1 MESPGESQ
9 LRMELNAAAELQA
22 QLTDSQ
28 AEVRA
33 LRDIQNTL
41 EMQLE
46 HTRQNLRDAIRAQ
59 GQGSDPGKRAEQSR
73 NAPTSGRGRVKEL
86 EKSLEVERIQHS
98 REVNNF
104 FAAPPNALVHENC
117 KSDPVAAV
125 CCGSRLH
132 PTRHHDETTALT
144 DRWSSFKL
152 SSTNS
157 RRTRL
162 QLRQTERPPR
172 VRMKPSCGSNQN
184 G

>member
-86 EKSLEVERIQHS
+86 EKSLEVERIQHA
-98 REVNNF
+98 REVKNF
-104 FAAPPNALVHENC
+104 FAAPA
-117 KSDPVAAV
+117 
-125 CCGSRLH
+125 
-132 PTRHHDETTALT
+132 
-144 DRWSSFKL
+144 KL
-152 SSTNS
+152 SCTCKLQIRPRRCCVLWLST
-157 RRTRL
+157 
-162 QLRQTERPPR
+162 
-172 VRMKPSCGSNQN
+172 PSNASP
-184 G
+184 